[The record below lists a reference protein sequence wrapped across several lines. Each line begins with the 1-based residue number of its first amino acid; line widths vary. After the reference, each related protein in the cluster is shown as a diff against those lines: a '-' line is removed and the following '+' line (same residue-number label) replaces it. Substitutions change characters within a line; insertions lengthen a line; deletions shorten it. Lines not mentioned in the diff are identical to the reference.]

1 MIERIRD
8 NGRLA
13 AAILVVV
20 ILVVV
25 NVVLV
30 MQWRSAASE
39 VSKAETELTVAE
51 VGLAQARVQYD
62 VVELRKQE
70 TDLKRNPEFP
80 TTLPIVG
87 LTKFLADGAVQTQVS
102 LTKVEPPAKVG
113 TEKIGTR
120 TYPAYATKVTAKGS
134 LTKLVLF
141 VEYVEGG
148 GISSVRV
155 QDLVVKQADGAWAA
169 DFTVVVVSQS

>member
-1 MIERIRD
+1 MIERVRD

-13 AAILVVV
+13 GAILLVV

-30 MQWRSAASE
+30 MQWRSAQSDA
-39 VSKAETELTVAE
+39 SKAETDLKVAQVSLTQ
-51 VGLAQARVQYD
+51 AQVQYD

-70 TDLKRNPEFP
+70 ADLERNPEFP

-87 LTKFLADGAVQTQVS
+87 LSLFLADGAVQNQVS
-102 LTKVEPPAKVG
+102 LTEVKPPAKVG
-113 TEKIGTR
+113 TEKVGTK
-120 TYPAYATKVTAKGS
+120 TYPAYATAVTARGS
-134 LTKLVLF
+134 LTKLILF
-141 VEYVEGG
+141 LEYIEGG
-148 GISSVRV
+148 GFTSVRV
-155 QDLVVKQADGAWAA
+155 QDLAVKQDAGAWEA